1 MITRFEE
8 LARKKA
14 CILQDYKK
22 HYVSILT
29 GSHFFD
35 ETY

>member
-14 CILQDYKK
+14 CILKDYKK

-35 ETY
+35 ETN